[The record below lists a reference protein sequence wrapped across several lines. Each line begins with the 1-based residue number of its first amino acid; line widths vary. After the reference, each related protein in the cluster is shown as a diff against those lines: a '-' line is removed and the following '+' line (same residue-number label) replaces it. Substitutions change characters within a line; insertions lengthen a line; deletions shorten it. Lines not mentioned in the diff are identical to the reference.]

1 MNFFLELHNLFVLL
15 LFHFLVLSGLISK
28 FFQSLLL
35 LLVHFLYN
43 FFLLNFLLFL
53 LEFIQMLCL
62 FLNLFFCYDR
72 LWIFMFVKKRCI
84 ILYKRALLL
93 RSFCLDRLFI
103 FKGLDRFRDL
113 RIFILKKIHLT
124 IKLRLHWVQSVWW
137 LFIFLLL

>member
-1 MNFFLELHNLFVLL
+1 MKFLLELHNLFVLL

-72 LWIFMFVKKRCI
+72 LWIFMFIKKRCI
-84 ILYKRALLL
+84 ILYKRAELL
-93 RSFCLDRLFI
+93 RLLCLHRLLI
-103 FKGLDRFRDL
+103 FKGLDRFLDL
-113 RIFILKKIHLT
+113 RIFILKKFHWT
-124 IKLRLHWVQSVWW
+124 IKLRWHRVQTVWF
-137 LFIFLLL
+137 LSIFLLP